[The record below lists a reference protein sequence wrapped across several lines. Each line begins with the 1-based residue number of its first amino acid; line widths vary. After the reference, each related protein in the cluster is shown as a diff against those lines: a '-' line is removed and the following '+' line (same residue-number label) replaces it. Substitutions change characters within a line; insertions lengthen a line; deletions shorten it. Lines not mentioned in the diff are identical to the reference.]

1 MSKSEGLVKKELK
14 AKVKA
19 LKKKAEE
26 FRKQGDLSRA
36 EHCLFLAQ
44 YLEETTKDLY

>member
-1 MSKSEGLVKKELK
+1 MSKVQEVIKKDLQVKVE
-14 AKVKA
+14 A
-19 LKKKAEE
+19 LRRKAEE

-44 YLEETTKDLY
+44 YLEETAKDLS